1 MLHAMSDMIAQDLLF
16 EPSQCSTDRRNLSDD
31 VDTVSIFLD
40 HAADPAD
47 LAFDPIQSFR
57 ACFLDVT
64 PHAAYIPPS
73 RIGCNSAPYCTGG
86 RFS

>member
-1 MLHAMSDMIAQDLLF
+1 MFHAMSDMIAQDF
-16 EPSQCSTDRRNLSDD
+16 QPPQCSADRRNLSDHID
-31 VDTVSIFLD
+31 AVSIFLD

-57 ACFLDVT
+57 ACFLDVI
-64 PHAAYIPPS
+64 PHAVYIPP
-73 RIGCNSAPYCTGG
+73 IGIGFNSAPSRKAR

>member
-40 HAADPAD
+40 HAADPAN
-47 LAFDPIQSFR
+47 LAFDPIQSFS

-64 PHAAYIPPS
+64 PHATYIPSS
-73 RIGCNSAPYCTGG
+73 RIGFNSAPYCTAG